1 MNLNEFLK
9 TLQEQGHLKIKVGPN
24 SENEDTR
31 ELPLLVVDVHDE
43 HGEVILDISAMTA
56 ERLAILVEEK
66 ISQPK
71 TYLDGNLDASDYL
84 VSIRDGEKSE
94 EVFGILKIEEE
105 LLIVREQ
112 DESTICSP
120 KVGVPELVFALL
132 NRHPGLQDERIL
144 IRHGE
149 SEYTV
154 SELEV
159 NEDGRVI
166 LTSGGIVN

>member
-43 HGEVILDISAMTA
+43 HGEIVLEITGMTA
-56 ERLAILVEEK
+56 EKLSIMVEEK
-66 ISQPK
+66 ISE
-71 TYLDGNLDASDYL
+71 LENLDASDYPVL
-84 VSIRDGEKSE
+84 IRDGEKSE
-94 EVFGILKIEEE
+94 EVFGLLKIEKE
-105 LLIVREQ
+105 LLIMREQ
-112 DESTICSP
+112 DEITICSP
-120 KVGVPELVFALL
+120 EVGVPELVVALL
-132 NRHPGLQDERIL
+132 HRHPELKDERIL

-166 LTSGGIVN
+166 LTSGGIV

>member
-1 MNLNEFLK
+1 M
-9 TLQEQGHLKIKVGPN
+9 
-24 SENEDTR
+24 
-31 ELPLLVVDVHDE
+31 
-43 HGEVILDISAMTA
+43 
-56 ERLAILVEEK
+56 
-66 ISQPK
+66 
-71 TYLDGNLDASDYL
+71 
-84 VSIRDGEKSE
+84 
-94 EVFGILKIEEE
+94 
-105 LLIVREQ
+105 LIVREQ

-144 IRHGE
+144 IRSRRG
-149 SEYTV
+149 EYTVV